1 MNDKFEN
8 FNMINVKFH
17 KEGLKIFLNISL
29 LYWKF
34 RHSLPFKLWL
44 VLGVLFDRII
54 VKFDLIQGEKQDVYI
69 ADFWEMRNLWKHLF
83 LQFSYLET

>member
-29 LYWKF
+29 LY
-34 RHSLPFKLWL
+34 
-44 VLGVLFDRII
+44 
-54 VKFDLIQGEKQDVYI
+54 
-69 ADFWEMRNLWKHLF
+69 
-83 LQFSYLET
+83 

>member
-17 KEGLKIFLNISL
+17 KEGLKMFLNISL
-29 LYWKF
+29 LYWRF

-54 VKFDLIQGEKQDVYI
+54 ASLTSFKRKNKMFILLLVFEKCETYENI
-69 ADFWEMRNLWKHLF
+69 Y
-83 LQFSYLET
+83 FSYSVI